1 MPRECGNVMSVVTR
15 VGVLVSSGALVLC
28 GSACTSDADPPAP
41 AGPTWI
47 EADSSEATGAPTGAP
62 RAPNRSAAPIAP
74 VVADRQ
80 FVFGTVDSDGKWLLS
95 VNATGVL
102 ELTRKYSDK
111 ALLVPS
117 PVDAAAGT
125 FLLRSGTDA
134 SCLKAQSPGAG
145 KPLRLKTAACDV
157 ADVDQIFSFSLSRDG
172 QGRAIGVNGQ
182 IVHAEAGSSK
192 VIVKKAGEGLFPA
205 FIATD
210 KGAST
215 IPKLG
220 G

>member
-1 MPRECGNVMSVVTR
+1 MSVVAR
-15 VGVLVSSGALVLC
+15 IGALVGGGALVLC
-28 GSACTSDADPPAP
+28 ASACTSDSDPPAP
-41 AGPTWI
+41 PGPTWI

-62 RAPNRSAAPIAP
+62 RAPNRSAVPVAP

-80 FVFGTVDSDGKWLLS
+80 FVFGTVDSDGKWFLS
-95 VNATGVL
+95 VGASGVL

-117 PVDAAAGT
+117 PVDAGGGT
-125 FLLRSGTDA
+125 FVLRAGTDA
-134 SCLKAQSPGAG
+134 SCLKVQSPGAG
-145 KPLRLKTAACDV
+145 KPLRLKTAACDI
-157 ADVDQIFSFSLSRDG
+157 ADVGQLFSFSLSRDG
-172 QGRAIGVNGQ
+172 QGRAIAVNGQ

-215 IPKLG
+215 LPKLG